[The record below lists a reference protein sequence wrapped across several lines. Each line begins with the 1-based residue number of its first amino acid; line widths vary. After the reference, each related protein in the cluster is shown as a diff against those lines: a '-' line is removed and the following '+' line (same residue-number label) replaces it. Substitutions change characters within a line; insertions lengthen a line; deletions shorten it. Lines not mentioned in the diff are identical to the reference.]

1 MRRYRFT
8 YFLAQSI
15 KGLWRNGIMTVASIG
30 VLMGC
35 LVVMGSFALLIM
47 NIDVNLDKLGLLN
60 EIVVFVEETKT
71 DEEVSAIGENIR
83 SLNNVAEVTFV
94 SKEQALEE
102 EREKYAEYSGLYDL
116 VEGDNPLRDSFVI
129 KYENNEDVSTLVF
142 HLEQMKNNGDLA
154 KINNFLDLA
163 TSIDG
168 IKSNISMVLVWFMAI
183 LFLVSIF
190 VIINTIKLAVHSR
203 RTEITIMR
211 YIGATDWFVV
221 LPFIFEGII
230 IGIIAAG
237 IAFAAQWYIYGYI
250 VDMMES
256 AMGFITILMFNEFG
270 YALFFAF
277 MGIGIVTGI
286 IGSTISTRKY
296 LKA

>member
-1 MRRYRFT
+1 MRRYRLT
-8 YFLAQSI
+8 YFLAQSF
-15 KGLWRNGIMTVASIG
+15 KSLWRNGIMTVASIG

-60 EIVVFVEETKT
+60 EIVVFVEETKN

-168 IKSNISMVLVWFMAI
+168 IKNNISMVLVWFMAI

-256 AMGFITILMFNEFG
+256 AMGFITILMFSEFG
-270 YALFFAF
+270 LALFLAF